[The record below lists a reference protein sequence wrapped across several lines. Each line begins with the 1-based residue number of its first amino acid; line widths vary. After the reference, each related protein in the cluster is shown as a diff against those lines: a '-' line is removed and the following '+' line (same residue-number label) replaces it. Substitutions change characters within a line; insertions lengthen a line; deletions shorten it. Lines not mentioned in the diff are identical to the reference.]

1 MPVFPSQ
8 EWLTEYVDLINGSKE
23 YEEAAS
29 SWEGDLSYVFERE
42 PDKKVPDDVWVWID
56 LWHGKLSSR
65 YAWLKRSI
73 WAALKALKPVA
84 GIHLVPEL
92 TLALRKLG

>member
-56 LWHGKLSSR
+56 LWHGKCRDAKFGVAQEDCRQCLNGARLHSESR
-65 YAWLKRSI
+65 WRRGS
-73 WAALKALKPVA
+73 
-84 GIHLVPEL
+84 
-92 TLALRKLG
+92 LRA

>member
-8 EWLTEYVDLINGSKE
+8 EWLTEYVDLINASKE

-29 SWEGDLSYVFERE
+29 SWEGDLSYVLERE

-56 LWHGKLSSR
+56 LWHGKCR
-65 YAWLKRSI
+65 DA
-73 WAALKALKPVA
+73 
-84 GIHLVPEL
+84 
-92 TLALRKLG
+92 